1 MIPVCLYFQVH
12 QPYRLRRYNYF
23 DVGREHRYFD
33 DEKNRLLLARVVDK
47 CYRPA
52 TAMLQRLLER
62 HEQFAVSF
70 SLSGC
75 LLQQFRDG
83 FPDVLEAFQR
93 LAATGRVEF
102 LAETSHHSLAWLASR
117 EEFIAQVAL
126 HRDRIR
132 EAFGV
137 EPKVFRNTELIYSD
151 ELATFLE
158 EKEYQGVLADGV
170 EPLLGRRSSNYVYR
184 AATPGGLP
192 LLLRDYRLS
201 DDIAFRF
208 SDVRWSEHPLTAE
221 KYDAWVSRL
230 TGDVLSLFMDY
241 ETLGEHQWKET
252 GIFEFFEAWVGRH
265 LSHRGARFVTPSQ
278 AIAELPHREALSAPR
293 LLSWADEARD
303 LSAWQGNELQRD
315 SLKRI
320 FALENRVKSTGSQ
333 PLVTDFRRLTTSDH
347 FYYMATKSYGDGEV
361 HAYFSPYESPYEA
374 YMAFVHVAS
383 DLERRLPRQRVSSGA
398 IQPRI

>member
-52 TAMLQRLLER
+52 TAMLHRLLDR

-170 EPLLGRRSSNYVYR
+170 EPLLGRRSSN
-184 AATPGGLP
+184 
-192 LLLRDYRLS
+192 
-201 DDIAFRF
+201 
-208 SDVRWSEHPLTAE
+208 
-221 KYDAWVSRL
+221 
-230 TGDVLSLFMDY
+230 
-241 ETLGEHQWKET
+241 
-252 GIFEFFEAWVGRH
+252 
-265 LSHRGARFVTPSQ
+265 
-278 AIAELPHREALSAPR
+278 
-293 LLSWADEARD
+293 
-303 LSAWQGNELQRD
+303 
-315 SLKRI
+315 
-320 FALENRVKSTGSQ
+320 
-333 PLVTDFRRLTTSDH
+333 
-347 FYYMATKSYGDGEV
+347 
-361 HAYFSPYESPYEA
+361 
-374 YMAFVHVAS
+374 
-383 DLERRLPRQRVSSGA
+383 
-398 IQPRI
+398 

>member
-23 DVGREHRYFD
+23 DVGREHQYFD
-33 DEKNRLLLARVVDK
+33 EEKNRQLLGRVAEK

-52 TAMLQRLLER
+52 TAMIERLLER
-62 HEQFAVSF
+62 HEKFAVSF

-83 FPDVLEAFQR
+83 FPDLLETFRR
-93 LAATGRVEF
+93 LASTKRVEF

-117 EEFIAQVAL
+117 EEFSAQVAL
-126 HRDRIR
+126 HRDRIAQ
-132 EAFGV
+132 EFGV
-137 EPKVFRNTELIYSD
+137 EPVVFRNTELIYSD
-151 ELATFLE
+151 ELAAFLE
-158 EKEYQGVLADGV
+158 EKGYRGVLADGV
-170 EPLLGRRSSNYVYR
+170 EPLLAGRPPNHVYR

-192 LLLRDYRLS
+192 LLLRDYRMS

-208 SDVRWSEHPLTAE
+208 SDVRWSEYPLTAE
-221 KYDAWVSRL
+221 KYDRWVSGL
-230 TGDVLSLFMDY
+230 SGDVLSLFMDF

-252 GIFEFFEAWVGRH
+252 GIFQFFEAWVGRH
-265 LSHRGARFVTPSQ
+265 LSHSDARFVTASQ
-278 AIAELPHREALSAPR
+278 AIEQLPHGDPLSAPR

-315 SLKRI
+315 SLRRL
-320 FALENRVKSTGSQ
+320 FALENRVKNAGS
-333 PLVTDFRRLTTSDH
+333 PALLTDFRRLTTSDH

-374 YMAFVHVAS
+374 YMAFVHVVS
-383 DLERRLPRQRVSSGA
+383 DLERRLSRSRPSAS
-398 IQPRI
+398 IQPRA